1 MEDKYNN
8 LKELLKK
15 RDTLNDLKDILLE
28 EDGEVSLTCSFDFLE
43 DTKKLPDNMQEQL
56 KAKTIH
62 LINRELETLE
72 INLQREFKK
81 CVR

>member
-15 RDTLNDLKDILLE
+15 RDTLNDLKDILLKK
-28 EDGEVSLTCSFDFLE
+28 DGEVSLTYSFDFLE

-56 KAKTIH
+56 RAKIIH
-62 LINRELETLE
+62 LIDWDLETLE
-72 INLQREFKK
+72 VNLQREFKK